1 MLESLDVLIGFT
13 TVMLLASM
21 AVTFLTQAVI
31 EILNLRGRKLWDGLS
46 LLLRQVNPEALRPH
60 ARQIARAV
68 LKHPLVGAGGRL
80 GGVIQREEFV
90 EMLLELA
97 SRKAPPPALP
107 DDAREALARALAASG
122 VTDPDGALR
131 AMRSRTVDL
140 EAEYPRWAAHL
151 RRSKAM
157 FETVSSQWVR
167 HAAASFDTA
176 MDRVSHAFER
186 HVRFY
191 TAVFSLLLA
200 AGLQLD
206 AFGLLNR
213 LSLDESLRRAL
224 VTEAAGIDDRLQ
236 ASAAGEERTRLEQRV
251 RDLREMASSP
261 LVVPPARWLSEWDPW
276 KLPGILISAL
286 LLSLGAPFWYGQLKN
301 LLRLRPLLAAK
312 EEEERQER
320 WTSQLTPEAVPR
332 S

>member
-46 LLLRQVNPEALRPH
+46 SLLGQVNPDALRPH
-60 ARQIARAV
+60 ARQIARAA
-68 LKHPLVGAGGRL
+68 LKHPLVGTGGRL

-97 SRKAPPPALP
+97 SRKTPPAVLP
-107 DDAREALARALAASG
+107 ENAREALAGALAASG
-122 VTDPDGALR
+122 VADPEGALR
-131 AMRSRTVDL
+131 AMRARTVEL

-157 FETVSSQWVR
+157 LETVSSQWVR

-186 HVRFY
+186 HVRVY

-200 AGLQLD
+200 VGLQLD

-213 LSLDESLRRAL
+213 LALDESLRRAL
-224 VTEAAGIDDRLQ
+224 VTEAAGIDARLR
-236 ASAAGEERTRLEQRV
+236 AYAADEGGGRLGQRV

-261 LVVPPARWLSEWDPW
+261 LVIPPGRWLGEWDPW

-320 WTSQLTPEAVPR
+320 RTSQLAAEAVSR